1 MKSLKVILPVVTI
14 LVAIV
19 FLPLSCINGTL
30 DKDQE
35 EISGGDSEEEPSK
48 DDNFYED
55 YVKPYTPEIK
65 AIDLGLSVKWGDRDL
80 GSESIEDYGG
90 LYVWGDPSGTRLL
103 ADTDGITS
111 SNISGSKYD
120 IATKTLGKG
129 WRLPTKSELEELI
142 KATTVTPDTYKGGKG
157 VVIKSK
163 NNKSIFIP
171 YAGYRYRDKV
181 GFGEKSVG
189 YVWTGNYDEKNE
201 FAVYLILA
209 QSGTI
214 M

>member
-65 AIDLGLSVKWGDRDL
+65 AIDLGLSVKRGDRNL

-90 LYVWGDPSGTRLL
+90 LYYMFGVILQEQDCLLTRMGLRLL
-103 ADTDGITS
+103 TLADQSMTS
-111 SNISGSKYD
+111 QQK
-120 IATKTLGKG
+120 L
-129 WRLPTKSELEELI
+129 
-142 KATTVTPDTYKGGKG
+142 
-157 VVIKSK
+157 
-163 NNKSIFIP
+163 
-171 YAGYRYRDKV
+171 
-181 GFGEKSVG
+181 
-189 YVWTGNYDEKNE
+189 
-201 FAVYLILA
+201 
-209 QSGTI
+209 
-214 M
+214 